1 MQRGFSLGATPKKH
15 RQSMTRQ
22 SVPTLREGGELL
34 YRHQSL
40 RSVEERN
47 VAWRHV
53 QQINSHFLKC
63 DQNLFDPRPAP
74 FELLTLLRLPIG
86 PDIRREV
93 GADVQISPGKI
104 QNERTLHNGHFEN
117 LQSVVGGKQLWYVE
131 AQNGDHCHFFEPL
144 IHGLRSEE

>member
-1 MQRGFSLGATPKKH
+1 MSRLESFA
-15 RQSMTRQ
+15 
-22 SVPTLREGGELL
+22 
-34 YRHQSL
+34 
-40 RSVEERN
+40 SVEKSDVGRG
-47 VAWRHV
+47 HV

-93 GADVQISPGKI
+93 GADVQVSPCEI

-117 LQSVVGGKQLWYVE
+117 LQSVVGGEQLWYVE
-131 AQNGDHCHFFEPL
+131 AQNGDPRTVILAIFSS
-144 IHGLRSEE
+144 R

>member
-1 MQRGFSLGATPKKH
+1 MQCGSSLGATPKQH

-22 SVPTLREGGELL
+22 SVPTLREGGESHYL
-34 YRHQSL
+34 HQSL
-40 RSVEERN
+40 RSVEECN
-47 VAWRHV
+47 VAGRNV

-86 PDIRREV
+86 PDIRREF

-104 QNERTLHNGHFEN
+104 QNERTLLSAE
-117 LQSVVGGKQLWYVE
+117 V
-131 AQNGDHCHFFEPL
+131 
-144 IHGLRSEE
+144 RR